1 MDEIVTLDG
10 RVTSTLGDD
19 GAGDAKI
26 ERLLVRAGERVRSA
40 RTRMGISRRLLAE
53 KSGVS
58 QRYLAQLE
66 SGQGNISIGLLL
78 RIAEALDFRIEWLL
92 AEEDPWTSGTAMI
105 SSLLRGATRDQ
116 RERVLEILMPES
128 PSLKR
133 ASRIAL
139 IGLRGAGKSTLGRL
153 AAAELGLPFKELNED
168 IEEASGIPAAEVMN
182 LYGPEGYRHLE
193 RQSLERVVALHGKV
207 VLAIAGGIV
216 SQPETFNYLLQNFH
230 TVWLKAKPEDHM
242 SRVRGQGD
250 ERPMAGN
257 PDAMSELRNILMS
270 REALYAKAEAQINT
284 SNATLRGKP
293 HGINPDR
300 QGPWLP
306 DSLIPDPA
314 GESLALTTKPETS
327 LEGQARSLRTERR
340 ARRCS
345 SRASRRQRW
354 PLPAKHAAAPRLEKL
369 RRSRRQGQA

>member
-10 RVTSTLGDD
+10 RVTSTIGDD

-105 SSLLRGATRDQ
+105 SSLLRSATRDQ

-168 IEEASGIPAAEVMN
+168 IEEASGMPAAEVMN

-270 REALYAKAEAQINT
+270 REALYAKAEAHINT
-284 SNATLRGKP
+284 SNATL
-293 HGINPDR
+293 
-300 QGPWLP
+300 Q
-306 DSLIPDPA
+306 
-314 GESLALTTKPETS
+314 ESLKALIQTVKGHGFLT
-327 LEGQARSLRTERR
+327 A
-340 ARRCS
+340 
-345 SRASRRQRW
+345 
-354 PLPAKHAAAPRLEKL
+354 
-369 RRSRRQGQA
+369 

>member
-116 RERVLEILMPES
+116 RDRVLEILMPES

-168 IEEASGIPAAEVMN
+168 IEEASGMPAAEVMN

-230 TVWLKAKPEDHM
+230 TVWLKAKPEEHM

-284 SNATLRGKP
+284 SNATL
-293 HGINPDR
+293 
-300 QGPWLP
+300 Q
-306 DSLIPDPA
+306 
-314 GESLALTTKPETS
+314 ESLKALIQTLKGHGFLT
-327 LEGQARSLRTERR
+327 A
-340 ARRCS
+340 
-345 SRASRRQRW
+345 
-354 PLPAKHAAAPRLEKL
+354 
-369 RRSRRQGQA
+369 

>member
-116 RERVLEILMPES
+116 RDRVLEILMPES

-168 IEEASGIPAAEVMN
+168 IEEASGMPAAEVMN
-182 LYGPEGYRHLE
+182 FYGPEGYRHLE

-230 TVWLKAKPEDHM
+230 TVWLKAKPEEHM

-284 SNATLRGKP
+284 SNATL
-293 HGINPDR
+293 
-300 QGPWLP
+300 Q
-306 DSLIPDPA
+306 
-314 GESLALTTKPETS
+314 ESLKALIQTVKGHGFLT
-327 LEGQARSLRTERR
+327 A
-340 ARRCS
+340 
-345 SRASRRQRW
+345 
-354 PLPAKHAAAPRLEKL
+354 
-369 RRSRRQGQA
+369 